1 MKKPIAVH
9 DRIKMFKAES
19 GGRMGHGRQIIN
31 SVAQLA
37 GTIKA
42 SRRKVAKITSNASV
56 GFHVYLKR
64 QVQSRAAVFKRQK
77 TTPPG
82 KTERRLKQPGR
93 GVRVFCGRQAR

>member
-31 SVAQLA
+31 SVAQLV

-42 SRRKVAKITSNASV
+42 SRRKVAKITSNASA

-64 QVQSRAAVFKRQK
+64 QARSRVAVSKRQK

-82 KTERRLKQPGR
+82 KRS
-93 GVRVFCGRQAR
+93 GV